1 MNSPNT
7 DFGERDEAKT
17 EEDIS
22 LYTVIAIDTILFA
35 SLIFYEKISL
45 PSRTKT
51 VYRYMGNSRIFR
63 RKQIV
68 SYPSV
73 SGFQKSEHY
82 IEVDFNIESIWS
94 IQTLM

>member
-7 DFGERDEAKT
+7 DFGERDENKT

-22 LYTVIAIDTILFA
+22 LYTVIASDTILFA
-35 SLIFYEKISL
+35 SLIFYEEISL
-45 PSRTKT
+45 PSKTKT
-51 VYRYMGNSRIFR
+51 ANMGNSRIFR

-68 SYPSV
+68 SYLTV

-82 IEVDFNIESIWS
+82 IELGFNIESIWS